1 MGMGMKQKVITIVDP
16 TAYGKTRIDMD
27 FAQKFESEI
36 IRRHDMQVYKGMD
49 IGTAKITE
57 SEMQGIPHY
66 MIDIKNPDETFSA
79 ADFKSYVQMY
89 ITDIAARGK
98 VPIIVG
104 GSGLYI
110 QGALYDFNFSKH
122 K

>member
-1 MGMGMKQKVITIVDP
+1 K
-16 TAYGKTRIDMD
+16 
-27 FAQKFESEI
+27 
-36 IRRHDMQVYKGMD
+36 VYKGMD

-57 SEMQGIPHY
+57 SEMKSNPHY
-66 MIDIKNPDETFSA
+66 MIDIKTPDETFSA

-89 ITDIAARGK
+89 ITDIAVRGK

-110 QGALYDFNFSKH
+110 EGALYDFNFSKH
-122 K
+122 KRNDAIVHKLEEILATEVIEHVYN